1 MEKVRSADEISGFIV
16 HYCGLATQH
25 VKISVRVGVS
35 KSRLKVA
42 VRVITRKACRVP
54 NIAT

>member
-1 MEKVRSADEISGFIV
+1 M
-16 HYCGLATQH
+16 HYCGAVTQH

-42 VRVITRKACRVP
+42 VRVITRRAWRVP
-54 NIAT
+54 SIAT